1 LRSAWTCS
9 VPKHR
14 IGPRGRSRDACTLRR
29 LSPRRQPDR
38 VTTISLPSCRLLR
51 SLPEGRLGFRLREA
65 LGLHR
70 ALAFTSTAAWVISL
84 HSAMSAIPLPP
95 SWVAPLWRS
104 WMVPVACPGPQQ
116 AADSGSAPCIAAG
129 SGPDRLLHRGGVRH
143 LRVRASVRD
152 SPHPSVLPHHI
163 VPPATV
169 NGRLQGLALPT
180 NPMGCSPLPAR
191 DTHRSFLGLC
201 SPPRLV
207 HTFR

>member
-29 LSPRRQPDR
+29 FLPRRQPDR

-51 SLPEGRLGFRLREA
+51 SLPGGDWASGFAKHSGRTKRWLSPA
-65 LGLHR
+65 
-70 ALAFTSTAAWVISL
+70 
-84 HSAMSAIPLPP
+84 PLPGSSRFTARWPP
-95 SWVAPLWRS
+95 SPCLLRGLPHSGAHGWSPWCVQPRS
-104 WMVPVACPGPQQ
+104 KLR
-116 AADSGSAPCIAAG
+116 I
-129 SGPDRLLHRGGVRH
+129 LLHRGGVRH